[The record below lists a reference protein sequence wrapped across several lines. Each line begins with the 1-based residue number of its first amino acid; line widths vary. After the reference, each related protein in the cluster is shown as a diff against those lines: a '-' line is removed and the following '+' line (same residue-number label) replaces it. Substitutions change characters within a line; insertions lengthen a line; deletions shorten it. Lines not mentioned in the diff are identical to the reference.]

1 MIDNLD
7 KRIIEIMKKDSR
19 CPFVEIANQL
29 GVSEGTVR
37 SRVHRMTEEG
47 IIRGFTIKTSSRNVK
62 ALVEIRIDVNTD
74 TQEIAKELA
83 GYDGVTEV
91 FEVTG
96 DQDIIA
102 IVDVESSQHLND
114 IISIYKHNQK
124 LLRKTGDKVK
134 AGSPI
139 ALVGST
145 GSLSSGDHLHFELWY
160 KGEAVDPTKYINF

>member
-19 CPFVEIANQL
+19 CPFVEI
-29 GVSEGTVR
+29 G
-37 SRVHRMTEEG
+37 MTEEG

-114 IISIYKHNQK
+114 IIERVRRYDNI
-124 LLRKTGDKVK
+124 L
-134 AGSPI
+134 
-139 ALVGST
+139 ST
-145 GSLSSGDHLHFELWY
+145 RTRLILKEHF
-160 KGEAVDPTKYINF
+160 GEA

>member
-19 CPFVEIANQL
+19 CPFVEI
-29 GVSEGTVR
+29 
-37 SRVHRMTEEG
+37 
-47 IIRGFTIKTSSRNVK
+47 
-62 ALVEIRIDVNTD
+62 VEIRIDVNTD

-114 IISIYKHNQK
+114 IIERVRRYDNI
-124 LLRKTGDKVK
+124 L
-134 AGSPI
+134 
-139 ALVGST
+139 ST
-145 GSLSSGDHLHFELWY
+145 RTRLILKEHF
-160 KGEAVDPTKYINF
+160 GEA

>member
-7 KRIIEIMKKDSR
+7 KKIIEIMKKDSR

-29 GVSEGTVR
+29 GVSEGTIR
-37 SRVHRMTEEG
+37 SRVHRMTDEG

-74 TQEIAKELA
+74 TQGIAKELA
-83 GYDGVTEV
+83 SYDGVTEV

-102 IVDVESSQHLND
+102 IT
-114 IISIYKHNQK
+114 IS
-124 LLRKTGDKVK
+124 
-134 AGSPI
+134 
-139 ALVGST
+139 
-145 GSLSSGDHLHFELWY
+145 
-160 KGEAVDPTKYINF
+160 

>member
-7 KRIIEIMKKDSR
+7 KKIIEIMKKDSR

-29 GVSEGTVR
+29 GVSEGTIR
-37 SRVHRMTEEG
+37 SRVHRMTDEG

-74 TQEIAKELA
+74 TQGIAKELA
-83 GYDGVTEV
+83 SYDGVTEV

-102 IVDVESSQHLND
+102 IV
-114 IISIYKHNQK
+114 
-124 LLRKTGDKVK
+124 
-134 AGSPI
+134 
-139 ALVGST
+139 
-145 GSLSSGDHLHFELWY
+145 
-160 KGEAVDPTKYINF
+160 